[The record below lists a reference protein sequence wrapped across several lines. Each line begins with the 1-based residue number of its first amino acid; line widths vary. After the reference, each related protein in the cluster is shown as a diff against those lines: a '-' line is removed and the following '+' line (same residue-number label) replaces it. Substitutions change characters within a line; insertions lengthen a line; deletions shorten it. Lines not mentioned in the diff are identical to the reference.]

1 MSVAGWLKRKGW
13 NADMKYSVWFDD
25 EDLIGVYDTLAEARA
40 VVQEWAEK
48 RNVDLSITRPLTA
61 DEIKSLYK

>member
-1 MSVAGWLKRKGW
+1 
-13 NADMKYSVWFDD
+13 MKYSVWFDD